1 MPNRSRQVLAI
12 ASPIIV
18 LLISI
23 TILARY
29 ADGAW
34 TDMLIGLAI
43 GSPLVLLAIGSVFFV
58 RRARTAAIRAA
69 TELSSQFPESRLIL
83 TEFDSRATRVA
94 RRASTLLSQDFR
106 GGLLVA
112 RIEPDRLSLFRPA
125 DLVNLGS
132 LVVGVDI
139 EKFYGTMINRS
150 KPYNEP
156 CLKVLFL
163 DGSSVDVVLHDVST
177 GKWLD
182 EPSLTSIKS
191 GF

>member
-1 MPNRSRQVLAI
+1 M
-12 ASPIIV
+12 
-18 LLISI
+18 ISI

-29 ADGAW
+29 ADGAGA
-34 TDMLIGLAI
+34 DILIGLAI
-43 GSPLVLLAIGSVFFV
+43 GSPLVLLAVGSVFFV

-69 TELSSQFPESRLIL
+69 KELSSQFPESRLIL
-83 TEFDSRATRVA
+83 AEFDSRATRVT

-125 DLVNLGS
+125 DLFNLGS

-139 EKFYGTMINRS
+139 EKFCGTMINRS

-163 DGSSVDVVLHDVST
+163 DGSSVDVVLYDVST

-182 EPSLTSIKS
+182 EPSLTSIES